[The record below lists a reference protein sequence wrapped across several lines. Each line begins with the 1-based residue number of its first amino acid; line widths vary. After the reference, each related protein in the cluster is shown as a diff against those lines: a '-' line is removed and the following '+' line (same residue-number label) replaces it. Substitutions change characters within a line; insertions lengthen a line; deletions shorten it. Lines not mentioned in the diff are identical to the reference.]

1 MIKLAFVQF
10 FRIKAD
16 FNRVGSHVVL
26 AWIHCTEKWPLRGR
40 KAILVK
46 CKQRFF
52 FVFSSIPRNLYTI
65 FQPTFFLTKLYQ
77 DILSK
82 LLTLSTDLNTI
93 FSTARV
99 ESEMPK

>member
-1 MIKLAFVQF
+1 M
-10 FRIKAD
+10 
-16 FNRVGSHVVL
+16 VL

-46 CKQRFF
+46 CKKRFL

-65 FQPTFFLTKLYQ
+65 FQPTFFLIKCFQ

-82 LLTLSTDLNTI
+82 LLTLSTDLDTI
-93 FSTARV
+93 FLAARI
-99 ESEMPK
+99 EYEMPK